1 MMKRLLILPSD
12 ERQEHMMKFLKQKGY
27 RCKLYSRIN
36 DLKNKKAVV
45 LPIPSVVN
53 GMINSNDISYESFV
67 DSLDK
72 ECVVFAFCIQ
82 DTDFADL
89 LEENGIRY
97 FDCYL
102 CEELAQKN
110 AYATAQGV
118 LKYILLE
125 TKTMINKKRILIS
138 GYGRTGKAICNY
150 LHALGADITVVV
162 RRKKY
167 INMLKKQNIKG
178 VFYEDLKQD
187 KIYFDY
193 LINTVAVTVID
204 RDIIENLNINCKI
217 LEIASKPYGVDFE
230 EARKRDIKVEIL
242 PSLPSKAAPES
253 AGEFIADTIDNI
265 IKEENLWK

>member
-1 MMKRLLILPSD
+1 
-12 ERQEHMMKFLKQKGY
+12 
-27 RCKLYSRIN
+27 
-36 DLKNKKAVV
+36 
-45 LPIPSVVN
+45 
-53 GMINSNDISYESFV
+53 
-67 DSLDK
+67 
-72 ECVVFAFCIQ
+72 
-82 DTDFADL
+82 
-89 LEENGIRY
+89 
-97 FDCYL
+97 
-102 CEELAQKN
+102 
-110 AYATAQGV
+110 
-118 LKYILLE
+118 
-125 TKTMINKKRILIS
+125 
-138 GYGRTGKAICNY
+138 
-150 LHALGADITVVV
+150 
-162 RRKKY
+162 
-167 INMLKKQNIKG
+167 MLKKQNIKG

>member
-1 MMKRLLILPSD
+1 MKRLLILPSD
-12 ERQEHMMKFLKQKGY
+12 ERQEYVMKFLKKKGY
-27 RCKLYSRIN
+27 KCKLYSKKN
-36 DLKNKKAVV
+36 NLKKEKAVV

-53 GMINSNDISYESFV
+53 GIINSNSISYEEFV
-67 DSLDK
+67 ESLDK
-72 ECVVFAFCIQ
+72 NCVVFAFCVK

-89 LEENGIRY
+89 MEENNIRY

-110 AYATAQGV
+110 AYATAQGI

-125 TKTMINKKRILIS
+125 TKTMLYKKRILIS

-162 RRKKY
+162 RRRKY
-167 INMLKKQNIKG
+167 INMLKRQNIKG

-187 KIYFDY
+187 KINFDY
-193 LINTVAVTVID
+193 LINTVAVRVID
-204 RDIIENLNINCKI
+204 RDIIENLNIDCKI
-217 LEIASKPYGVDFE
+217 LEIASKPYGIDFK
-230 EARKRDIKVEIL
+230 EARKKDIKVEIL